1 MKRQRWLSL
10 FLAAALSVGLLA
22 GCGAPAEPTST
33 PEAAS
38 PAPSASEPSE
48 TSAQRTEVNLAML
61 NGPTGM
67 GAAKLIADAAAGT
80 TLNDYN
86 VQVASQPTDLTAKLN
101 TGEVD
106 IAALPTNVAASY
118 YNKTGSIQ
126 MLALNTL
133 GVLYL
138 LENGTSVN
146 TLADLKGQTLYAT
159 GQGANPEY
167 VLDYLLTLN
176 GVDPDTEVDIQW
188 KTSEE
193 VQALMVSGEAKLAM
207 LPVPAATG
215 VLMQNS
221 DVRAAIDFNTA
232 WDEAGAEGT
241 FTMGCVVVRNEF
253 LEENPQAV
261 EDFLTEYAASIEYV
275 RDNPEE
281 AAPLVVEAGIVP
293 KEPIALAAIPQAN
306 LVCITGSDMLSIRD
320 YYTVLYNANP
330 DSIGGAN
337 PDDAFYYLP

>member
-1 MKRQRWLSL
+1 MKRQKWLAL
-10 FLAAALSVGLLA
+10 LLAAALSAGLLA
-22 GCGAPAEPTST
+22 GCSQPAETSPT
-33 PEAAS
+33 PEAATPS
-38 PAPSASEPSE
+38 PSASETPAE
-48 TSAQRTEVNLAML
+48 RTSVNLAML

-67 GAAKLIADAAAGT
+67 GAAKLIADDAEGT

-86 VQVASQPTDLTAKLN
+86 VEVLSQPTDVTAKLSS
-101 TGEVD
+101 GEVD
-106 IAALPTNVAASY
+106 IAALPTNVAATY
-118 YNKTGSIQ
+118 YNKTESIQ

-133 GVLYL
+133 GVLYI
-138 LENGTSVN
+138 LENGSNVN
-146 TLADLKGQTLYAT
+146 SMADLAGQTLYAT
-159 GQGANPEY
+159 GQGANPAEK
-167 VLDYLLTLN
+167 D
-176 GVDPDTEVDIQW
+176 VDIQW
-188 KTSEE
+188 KTAEE

-232 WDEAGAEGT
+232 WEEAGAEGT

-275 RDNPEE
+275 RENPEE

-293 KEPIALAAIPQAN
+293 KEPIAVAAIPQAN

-320 YYTVLYNANP
+320 YYAVLYNADP
-330 DSIGGAN
+330 ASIGGAN

>member
-1 MKRQRWLSL
+1 MMKRQKWLAL
-10 FLAAALSVGLLA
+10 LLAATLSAGALS
-22 GCGAPAEPTST
+22 GCSKPAEPTPT
-33 PEAAS
+33 PDTATPS
-38 PAPSASEPSE
+38 PSASETPAE
-48 TSAQRTEVNLAML
+48 RTSVNLAML

-67 GAAKLIADAAAGT
+67 GAAKLIADDAAGT

-86 VQVASQPTDLTAKLN
+86 VEVLSQPTDVTAKLS

-106 IAALPTNVAASY
+106 IAALPTNVAATY
-118 YNKTGSIQ
+118 YNKTESIQ

-133 GVLYL
+133 GVLYI
-138 LENGTSVN
+138 LENGSNVN
-146 TLADLKGQTLYAT
+146 SMADLAGQTVYAT

-176 GVDPDTEVDIQW
+176 GVDPDTDVDIQW
-188 KTSEE
+188 KTAEE

-232 WDEAGAEGT
+232 WEESGAEGT

-275 RDNPEE
+275 RENAEE

-293 KEPIALAAIPQAN
+293 KEPIAVAAIPQAN

-320 YYTVLYNANP
+320 YYAVLYNADP
-330 DSIGGAN
+330 ASIGGAN

>member
-1 MKRQRWLSL
+1 MMKRQKWLAL
-10 FLAAALSVGLLA
+10 LLAAALSAGLLA
-22 GCGAPAEPTST
+22 GCSQPAETSPT
-33 PEAAS
+33 PEAATPS
-38 PAPSASEPSE
+38 PSASETPAE
-48 TSAQRTEVNLAML
+48 RTQVNLAML

-67 GAAKLIADAAAGT
+67 GAAKLIADDAEGT

-86 VQVASQPTDLTAKLN
+86 VEVLSQPTDVTAKLSS
-101 TGEVD
+101 GEVD
-106 IAALPTNVAASY
+106 IAALPTNVAATY
-118 YNKTGSIQ
+118 YNKTESIQ

-133 GVLYL
+133 GVLYI
-138 LENGTSVN
+138 LENGSNVN
-146 TLADLKGQTLYAT
+146 SMADLAGQTLYAT

-176 GVDPDTEVDIQW
+176 GVDPEKDVDIQW
-188 KTSEE
+188 KTAEE

-207 LPVPAATG
+207 LPVPAATS

-232 WDEAGAEGT
+232 WEEAGAEGT

-261 EDFLTEYAASIEYV
+261 ENFLTEYAASIEYV
-275 RDNPEE
+275 RENPEE

-293 KEPIALAAIPQAN
+293 KEPIAVAAIPQAN

-320 YYTVLYNANP
+320 YYAVLYNADP
-330 DSIGGAN
+330 ASIGGAN

>member
-1 MKRQRWLSL
+1 MMKRQKWLAL
-10 FLAAALSVGLLA
+10 LLAAALGAGLLS
-22 GCGAPAEPTST
+22 GCSQPAEPTPT
-33 PEAAS
+33 PEAVTPS
-38 PAPSASEPSE
+38 PSASETPAE
-48 TSAQRTEVNLAML
+48 RTQVNLAML

-67 GAAKLIADAAAGT
+67 GAAKLIADDAAGT

-86 VQVASQPTDLTAKLN
+86 VEVLSQPTDVTAKLSS
-101 TGEVD
+101 GEVD
-106 IAALPTNVAASY
+106 IAALPTNVAATY
-118 YNKTGSIQ
+118 YNKTESIQ

-133 GVLYL
+133 GVLYI
-138 LENGTSVN
+138 LENGSNVN
-146 TLADLKGQTLYAT
+146 SMADLAGQTLYAT

-176 GVDPDTEVDIQW
+176 GVDPEKDVDIQW
-188 KTSEE
+188 KTAEE

-232 WDEAGAEGT
+232 WEEAGAEGT

-261 EDFLTEYAASIEYV
+261 EDFLAEYAASIEYV
-275 RDNPEE
+275 RENPEE

-293 KEPIALAAIPQAN
+293 KEPIAVAAIPQAN

-320 YYTVLYNANP
+320 YYAVLYNADP
-330 DSIGGAN
+330 ASIGGAN

>member
-1 MKRQRWLSL
+1 MKRQKWLAL
-10 FLAAALSVGLLA
+10 LLAAALSTGLLA
-22 GCGAPAEPTST
+22 GCSQPAETSPT
-33 PEAAS
+33 PEAS
-38 PAPSASEPSE
+38 TPSPSASETPAE
-48 TSAQRTEVNLAML
+48 RTSVNLAML

-67 GAAKLIADAAAGT
+67 GAAKLIADDAEGT

-86 VQVASQPTDLTAKLN
+86 VEVLSQPTDVTAKLSS
-101 TGEVD
+101 GEVD
-106 IAALPTNVAASY
+106 IAALPTNVAATY
-118 YNKTGSIQ
+118 YNKTESIQ

-133 GVLYL
+133 GVLYI
-138 LENGTSVN
+138 LENGSNVN
-146 TLADLKGQTLYAT
+146 SMADLAGQTLYAT

-176 GVDPDTEVDIQW
+176 GVDPEKDVDIQW
-188 KTSEE
+188 KTAEE

-232 WDEAGAEGT
+232 WEEAGAEGT

-275 RDNPEE
+275 RENPEE

-293 KEPIALAAIPQAN
+293 KEPIAVAAIPQAN

-320 YYTVLYNANP
+320 YYAVLYNADP
-330 DSIGGAN
+330 ASIGGAN